1 VQGRRNMRAQLLAG
15 DGPLARVR
23 PLAVFVVV
31 IGLFAA
37 GVAIGGVVGAILLGV
52 LAAGIAVLLA
62 TTWKV
67 LKPSDRVMRVVVLG
81 LLVAVAIIQL
91 R

>member
-1 VQGRRNMRAQLLAG
+1 VPGRKNMRAPLVPG

-23 PLAVFVVV
+23 PILVFIVV

-37 GVAIGGVVGAILLGV
+37 GVTIGGVLGALLLGV
-52 LAAGIAVLLA
+52 LAVGVAVLLA
-62 TTWKV
+62 TTWTV